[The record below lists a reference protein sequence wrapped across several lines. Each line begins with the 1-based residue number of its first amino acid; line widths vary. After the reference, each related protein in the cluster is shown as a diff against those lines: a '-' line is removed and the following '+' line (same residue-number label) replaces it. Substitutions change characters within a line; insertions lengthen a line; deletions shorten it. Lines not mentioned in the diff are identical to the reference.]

1 MTASTPDPQQYW
13 IDQANL
19 AFRKKG
25 TFDPDVMLLS
35 GSAPKARQLW
45 FRNPTN
51 HRSLRLTAYA
61 WKIWHQHGDFVFHT
75 VKLNSVV
82 TGRQMLQLE
91 RLFTAPYY
99 IKGDSS
105 ICVLSEQDAV
115 MLQLHAGNLGQYLD
129 NLQM

>member
-1 MTASTPDPQQYW
+1 MTASTPDPQQEW
-13 IDQANL
+13 INTADA

-25 TFDPDVMLLS
+25 TFDPDAILLT
-35 GSAPKARQLW
+35 GNKPRQLW

-51 HRSLRLTAYA
+51 HRSLRLSGYG
-61 WKIWHQHGDFVFHT
+61 WKVWQKHGDFVFHT
-75 VKLNSVV
+75 VKLDSVV

-105 ICVLSEQDAV
+105 ICLISEQDAV

-129 NLQM
+129 NLQL